1 MSWSFDSA
9 CRYSS
14 FTETNYADLCCHC
27 SLLEEPCLDSERTCT
42 RPPRDL
48 FSFAAVDRRP
58 STVEDARLHFHLLL
72 PQKQRCY
79 REIVHVKRQLTRRE
93 GWVRTGHGDSINWRR
108 SDHRG
113 TAALTFI
120 NSHQISLSRRYWA
133 TLVLRFAFSR
143 FHELIVVHRRC
154 ADRRTGALIRSA
166 GALDR
171 LHKYG
176 ALREIRPFDAL
187 FEKYALKWKT
197 MVHKSVVW
205 WQHHRTKRRI
215 VLDFGRHSLS
225 SKPPPPSMFS
235 ALLCFAL
242 CSWNAT
248 VLWATQKIYHCKT
261 TLKHYLRC
269 CLLLL
274 LSRSVG
280 RSRVT

>member
-1 MSWSFDSA
+1 MLPLFIVGGAVFGQWT
-9 CRYSS
+9 YVHTPSS
-14 FTETNYADLCCHC
+14 R
-27 SLLEEPCLDSERTCT
+27 SLLLRG
-42 RPPRDL
+42 
-48 FSFAAVDRRP
+48 RRP